1 MGRYKWSGPEAVLL
15 KHLKKMRAE
24 AGLSGPEIQRRLNRP
39 NSYVSKVE
47 SGEKRL
53 DILELREYCQ
63 ACGVSIVDFIRNLE
77 KTLSNTDQ
85 GQRNN

>member
-1 MGRYKWSGPEAVLL
+1 MGRYKWSGQETVLL
-15 KHLKKMRAE
+15 QHLKEMRKA

-53 DILELREYCQ
+53 DILELREYCR
-63 ACGVSIVDFIRNLE
+63 ACGASYVEFVRSLDE
-77 KTLSNTDQ
+77 KLT
-85 GQRNN
+85 R

>member
-15 KHLKKMRAE
+15 SHLKEMRKE
-24 AGLSGPEIQRRLNRP
+24 AGLSGPEVQRRLQRP

-53 DILELREYCQ
+53 DILELREYCL
-63 ACGVSIVDFIRNLE
+63 ACNASIVDFIHSLE
-77 KTLSNTDQ
+77 EKLSKT
-85 GQRNN
+85 GKV

>member
-15 KHLKKMRAE
+15 KNLKEMRAA
-24 AGLSGPEIQRRLNRP
+24 AGLSGPEIQRRLKRP

-53 DILELREYCQ
+53 DILELREYCN
-63 ACGVSIVDFIRNLE
+63 ACGVSLVDFVRDLDMSLDQSE
-77 KTLSNTDQ
+77 KSSSK
-85 GQRNN
+85 

>member
-15 KHLKKMRAE
+15 KHLKEMRAT
-24 AGLSGPEIQRRLNRP
+24 AGLSGPEIQRRLKRP

-53 DILELREYCQ
+53 DILELREYCN
-63 ACGVSIVDFIRNLE
+63 ACGVSMVDFIAELERKLSQNLP
-77 KTLSNTDQ
+77 D
-85 GQRNN
+85 

>member
-1 MGRYKWSGPEAVLL
+1 VLL
-15 KHLKKMRAE
+15 KHLKKMRAD

-53 DILELREYCQ
+53 DVLELREYCQ
-63 ACGVSIVDFIRNLE
+63 ACGVSIVDFIHSLE
-77 KTLSNTDQ
+77 KKLSKND
-85 GQRNN
+85 NV

>member
-1 MGRYKWSGPEAVLL
+1 MLL

-63 ACGVSIVDFIRNLE
+63 ACGVSITDFVHRLE
-77 KTLSNTDQ
+77 ESLSDTEQ
-85 GQRNN
+85 GQRNS

>member
-15 KHLKKMRAE
+15 KHLKEMRAA

-53 DILELREYCQ
+53 DVLELREYCQ
-63 ACGVSIVDFIRNLE
+63 ACGVSMVDFIRGLE
-77 KTLSNTDQ
+77 EKLSQTDK
-85 GQRNN
+85 R

>member
-1 MGRYKWSGPEAVLL
+1 MLL
-15 KHLKKMRAE
+15 KHLKEMRKD

-53 DILELREYCQ
+53 DVLELREYCE
-63 ACGVSIVDFIRNLE
+63 ACGVSIIDFVHGLE
-77 KTLSNTDQ
+77 QSLSRTD
-85 GQRNN
+85 RR

>member
-1 MGRYKWSGPEAVLL
+1 MLL
-15 KHLKKMRAE
+15 KHLKKMRAD

-53 DILELREYCQ
+53 DVLELREYCQ
-63 ACGVSIVDFIRNLE
+63 ACGVSVVDFIHSLE
-77 KTLSNTDQ
+77 KKLSKND
-85 GQRNN
+85 NV

>member
-1 MGRYKWSGPEAVLL
+1 
-15 KHLKKMRAE
+15 MRAD

-53 DILELREYCQ
+53 DVLELREYCQ
-63 ACGVSIVDFIRNLE
+63 ACGVSIIDFIRHLE
-77 KTLSNTDQ
+77 EKLSDTEQ
-85 GQRNN
+85 GQRNS

>member
-1 MGRYKWSGPEAVLL
+1 MLL
-15 KHLKKMRAE
+15 KHLKKMRAD

-53 DILELREYCQ
+53 DVLELREYCQ
-63 ACGVSIVDFIRNLE
+63 ACGVSIVDFIHSLE
-77 KTLSNTDQ
+77 KKLSKND
-85 GQRNN
+85 NV